1 MFREYTAEFPVVNS
15 SAKYFLRRFNTMY
28 YVGIDISK
36 YKHDCFILDQ
46 SGEIIVKDFV
56 FANNLEGFNSFKTL
70 LSSLANPGDIKI
82 GFEATSHYTS
92 NLKHFLENAHYS
104 FMESNPALI
113 NKFIHAQTLRR
124 TKTDPIDSR
133 SIARW
138 LMTVEY
144 KPYPIGFYHIYS
156 LKSLTR
162 LRDSVIRQ
170 RSLYMVKLTNILDHI
185 FPEFK
190 PFFNEHFSATSLFI
204 LEKYHTPEAIASI
217 PDSDYEQI
225 RCISRGKF
233 SFAKLISL
241 RELATNT
248 VGESNDIFEIE
259 LISILA
265 LYRAA
270 DTEVTHLENEIIPLI
285 HELNP
290 KILTIPGIGDIT
302 AATIIAEYGDIKCFK
317 SPAQMLS
324 FAGLEPGFYQSGTM
338 EFHGKMVKHGS
349 SQLRC
354 VLMNCTIALIRFN
367 PVFATYYHKKRA
379 EGKSHRVAL
388 SHVAKKLVRLIYTL
402 ETNGID
408 FDASKLR

>member
-1 MFREYTAEFPVVNS
+1 
-15 SAKYFLRRFNTMY
+15 MY

-46 SGEIIVKDFV
+46 SSEIIVKDFV

-70 LSSLANPGDIKI
+70 LSSLANPDEIKI
-82 GFEATSHYTS
+82 GFEATGHYTS
-92 NLKHFLENAHYS
+92 NLKRFLENAHYS

-233 SFAKLISL
+233 SFAKFISL
-241 RELATNT
+241 RELAANT
-248 VGESNDIFEIE
+248 IGESNDIFETE

-265 LYRAA
+265 LYRAT

-302 AATIIAEYGDIKCFK
+302 AATIIAEYGDIKRFK
-317 SPAQMLS
+317 SPSQMLS

-354 VLMNCTIALIRFN
+354 VLMNCTIALISFN